1 MLQKKWMY
9 FWNTSTYQRT
19 LKSEC
24 IYVNGE
30 LFINMFF
37 PRVAKTFRIINRI
50 VCICPIFEPNGG
62 YC

>member
-1 MLQKKWMY
+1 MLQKKWM
-9 FWNTSTYQRT
+9 FFCKTSRYQRT

-37 PRVAKTFRIINRI
+37 PRVAKTYRIINTI
-50 VCICPIFEPNGG
+50 ASICPIFAPNGG